1 MIHGPNSGL
10 GVRCR
15 VNDSRSDEYLQTP
28 NRERSGMTESS
39 HPLMRLLSH
48 LRHYRSMV
56 LLASLCSV
64 LNKVWDL
71 APPVLI
77 GMAIDVVATREDSF
91 LAQMGYPDVYDQ
103 LYILTGFTV
112 VIWVLE
118 SMFQYFYAVL
128 WRNLAQTAQHE
139 LRMSAYTH
147 IQNLEMQWYS
157 EQSTGGLMA
166 IMNDDVNQLERFLD
180 QGATDLLHVA
190 TTIIVVGA
198 IMISVA
204 PEVALLAILPVP
216 IIVTGSFIYQRK
228 IGERYTKVRGKVADL
243 NALLNNNLHGIT
255 TIKSFTA
262 EDREVERVSAASTS
276 YRDANKE
283 AIRLSASFVPIIRM
297 AILFAFTANMLVGG
311 WFALDGRIG
320 LGAYSVIVFI
330 TQRLLWPLTRL
341 GETFDLYQ
349 RAMAST
355 SRVLDLLDTEIG
367 IVEGETRLDSVRGEI
382 EFSDVGFSYPNRE
395 VVLNDIDL
403 TVPAGKTVGLV
414 GSTGSGKT
422 TLVRLLLRF
431 HDPDSG
437 IVTLD
442 GHDVREL
449 TLESL
454 RGSIALVSQTTTLFP
469 GSVRENVRYG
479 DPDADE
485 QAVIEAARIA
495 EALSF
500 IEDLPDGWDTDI
512 GEGGH
517 KLSGGQRQRIA
528 IARAVLKDAPV
539 LVLDEATSNVDNET
553 EAALKRSIERI
564 SVGRT
569 TLIIAHRL
577 STVRNADVIAV
588 IGEGVISETGT
599 HEELLESKGL
609 YSRLWAVQTG
619 EVSA

>member
-1 MIHGPNSGL
+1 
-10 GVRCR
+10 
-15 VNDSRSDEYLQTP
+15 
-28 NRERSGMTESS
+28 MTESS
-39 HPLMRLLSH
+39 HPLMRLLSQ
-48 LRHYRSMV
+48 LRHHRGTV
-56 LLASLCSV
+56 LLASICSI

-77 GMAIDVVATREDSF
+77 GMAIDVVAAQEDSF
-91 LAQMGYPDVYDQ
+91 LAQFGYPDVYEQ
-103 LYILTGFTV
+103 LYILTGITV

-118 SMFQYFYAVL
+118 SIFQYFYAVL

-147 IQNLEMQWYS
+147 IQDLEMEWYS
-157 EQSTGGLMA
+157 EQSTGSLMA

-216 IIVTGSFIYQRK
+216 IIVGGSFIYQRR
-228 IGERYTKVRGKVADL
+228 IAVRYTKVRGRVADL
-243 NALLNNNLHGIT
+243 SALLNNNLHGIT

-262 EDREVERVSAASTS
+262 EEREVERVGDASMS
-276 YRDANKE
+276 YREANRD

-311 WFALDGRIG
+311 WYALDGRIS

-349 RAMAST
+349 RAMASVT
-355 SRVLDLLDTEIG
+355 RVLDLLDTKIG
-367 IVEGETRLDSVRGEI
+367 IVEGETRLESVRGEI
-382 EFSDVGFSYPNRE
+382 GFSGVGFSYPERE
-395 VVLNDIDL
+395 IVLEGIDFAI
-403 TVPAGKTVGLV
+403 PAGKTVGLV

-437 IVTLD
+437 AVTLD
-442 GHDVREL
+442 GHDIREL
-449 TLESL
+449 TLQSL
-454 RGSIALVSQTTTLFP
+454 RGSVALVSQTTTLFP
-469 GSVRENVRYG
+469 GSVRDNVRYG

-485 QAVIEAARIA
+485 AAVVEAARVA
-495 EALSF
+495 EALGF
-500 IEDLPDGWDTDI
+500 IEELPYGWETDI

-517 KLSGGQRQRIA
+517 RLSGGQRQRIA

-553 EAALKRSIERI
+553 EAALKRSIETI
-564 SVGRT
+564 SEGRT

-588 IGEGVISETGT
+588 IGDGRISETGT
-599 HEELLESKGL
+599 HEELLESNGL

-619 EVSA
+619 EATT

>member
-1 MIHGPNSGL
+1 MHDCQP
-10 GVRCR
+10 
-15 VNDSRSDEYLQTP
+15 DEYLQTP
-28 NRERSGMTESS
+28 NRKRSDMTESS

-48 LRHYRSMV
+48 LRHYRGLV

-77 GMAIDVVATREDSF
+77 GMAIDVVAAREDSF

-103 LYILTGFTV
+103 LYILTGITV

-147 IQNLEMQWYS
+147 IQDLEMQWYS
-157 EQSTGGLMA
+157 EQSTGSLMA

-198 IMISVA
+198 IMVSVA

-216 IIVTGSFIYQRK
+216 IIVGGSFIYQRK
-228 IGERYTKVRGKVADL
+228 IGVRYTKVRGKVADL

-311 WFALDGRIG
+311 WFALDGRIS

-367 IVEGETRLDSVRGEI
+367 IVEGDTSLDSVRGEI
-382 EFSDVGFSYPNRE
+382 EFSDVEFSYPNRE
-395 VVLNDIDL
+395 VVLNDVDL
-403 TVPAGKTVGLV
+403 TVSAGKTVGLV

-437 IVTLD
+437 TVTLD

-449 TLESL
+449 TLDSL

-479 DPDADE
+479 DPEADE
-485 QAVIEAARIA
+485 VAVIEAARIA

-500 IEDLPDGWDTDI
+500 IEELPDGWDTDI

-517 KLSGGQRQRIA
+517 RLSGGQRQRIA

-588 IGEGVISETGT
+588 IGDGVISEMGT
-599 HEELLESKGL
+599 HEELLESNGL

>member
-1 MIHGPNSGL
+1 
-10 GVRCR
+10 
-15 VNDSRSDEYLQTP
+15 
-28 NRERSGMTESS
+28 MTESS

-48 LRHYRSMV
+48 LRHYRGLV

-77 GMAIDVVATREDSF
+77 GMAIDVVAAREDSF

-103 LYILTGFTV
+103 LYILTGITV

-147 IQNLEMQWYS
+147 IQDLEMQWYS
-157 EQSTGGLMA
+157 EQSTGSLMA

-198 IMISVA
+198 IMVSVA

-216 IIVTGSFIYQRK
+216 IIVGGSFIYQRK
-228 IGERYTKVRGKVADL
+228 IGARYIKVRGKVADL

-262 EDREVERVSAASTS
+262 EEREVERVSAASTS

-311 WFALDGRIG
+311 WFALDGRIS

-367 IVEGETRLDSVRGEI
+367 IVEGDTSLDSVRGEI
-382 EFSDVGFSYPNRE
+382 EFSDVEFSYPNRE
-395 VVLNDIDL
+395 VVLNDVDL

-437 IVTLD
+437 TVTLD

-449 TLESL
+449 TLDSL

-485 QAVIEAARIA
+485 AAVIEAARIA

-500 IEDLPDGWDTDI
+500 IEELPDGWDTDI

-588 IGEGVISETGT
+588 IGEGVISEMGT
-599 HEELLESKGL
+599 HEELLESSGL

-619 EVSA
+619 EVTA

>member
-1 MIHGPNSGL
+1 
-10 GVRCR
+10 
-15 VNDSRSDEYLQTP
+15 
-28 NRERSGMTESS
+28 
-39 HPLMRLLSH
+39 
-48 LRHYRSMV
+48 V

-77 GMAIDVVATREDSF
+77 GMAIDVVAAREDSF
-91 LAQMGYPDVYDQ
+91 LAQMGYPDVYGQ

-147 IQNLEMQWYS
+147 IQDLEMQWYS

-228 IGERYTKVRGKVADL
+228 IGVRYTKVRGKVADL

-262 EDREVERVSAASTS
+262 EDREVERVSEASTS

-311 WFALDGRIG
+311 WFALDGRIS

-367 IVEGETRLDSVRGEI
+367 IVEGETRLDSVHGEI

-395 VVLNDIDL
+395 VVLNDVDL
-403 TVPAGKTVGLV
+403 KVPAGKTIGLV

-442 GHDVREL
+442 GHDVKEL

-500 IEDLPDGWDTDI
+500 IEDLPDGWNTDI

-517 KLSGGQRQRIA
+517 RLSGGQRQRIA

-564 SVGRT
+564 SAGRT

-599 HEELLESKGL
+599 HEELLESNGL

>member
-1 MIHGPNSGL
+1 
-10 GVRCR
+10 
-15 VNDSRSDEYLQTP
+15 
-28 NRERSGMTESS
+28 MTGSS

-48 LRHYRSMV
+48 LRQHRGTV

-64 LNKVWDL
+64 VNKVWDL

-77 GMAIDVVATREDSF
+77 GMAIDVVAAREDSF
-91 LAQMGYPDVYDQ
+91 LAKMGYPDVYDQ
-103 LYILTGFTV
+103 LYILTAITV

-118 SMFQYFYAVL
+118 SLFQYFYAVL

-147 IQNLEMQWYS
+147 IQDLEMQWYS
-157 EQSTGGLMA
+157 EQSTGSLMA

-198 IMISVA
+198 IMVSVA

-216 IIVTGSFIYQRK
+216 IIVAGSFIYQRR
-228 IGERYTKVRGKVADL
+228 IGVRYTKVRAKVADL

-262 EDREVERVSAASTS
+262 EEREVERVEEASTS
-276 YRDANKE
+276 YRDANRE

-311 WFALDGRIG
+311 WFALEGRIS

-355 SRVLDLLDTEIG
+355 ARVLDLLDTEVG
-367 IVEGETRLDSVRGEI
+367 IVEGDRNLESVRGEI

-395 VVLNDIDL
+395 IVLNDIDL

-422 TLVRLLLRF
+422 TLVRLMLRF

-437 IVTLD
+437 IVRLD

-449 TLESL
+449 TLDSL
-454 RGSIALVSQTTTLFP
+454 RGSISLVSQTTTLFP
-469 GSVRENVRYG
+469 GSVRDNVRYG
-479 DPDADE
+479 DPDADDE
-485 QAVIEAARIA
+485 TVVEAARVA

-500 IEDLPDGWDTDI
+500 IEELPDAWDTDI

-517 KLSGGQRQRIA
+517 RLSGGQRQRIA

-588 IGEGVISETGT
+588 IGDGEISETGT
-599 HEELLESKGL
+599 HEELLERSGL

-619 EVSA
+619 EVTV

>member
-1 MIHGPNSGL
+1 
-10 GVRCR
+10 
-15 VNDSRSDEYLQTP
+15 
-28 NRERSGMTESS
+28 MTGSS

-48 LRHYRSMV
+48 LRQHRGTV

-64 LNKVWDL
+64 VNKVWDL

-77 GMAIDVVATREDSF
+77 GMAIDVVAVREDSF
-91 LAQMGYPDVYDQ
+91 LAKMGYPDVYHQ
-103 LYILTGFTV
+103 LYILTAITV

-118 SMFQYFYAVL
+118 SLFQYFYAVL

-147 IQNLEMQWYS
+147 IQDLEMQWYS
-157 EQSTGGLMA
+157 EQSTGSLMA

-198 IMISVA
+198 IMVSVA

-216 IIVTGSFIYQRK
+216 IIVAGSFIYQRR
-228 IGERYTKVRGKVADL
+228 IGVRYTKVRGKVADL

-262 EDREVERVSAASTS
+262 EEREVERVEEASTS
-276 YRDANKE
+276 YRDANRE

-311 WFALDGRIG
+311 WFALEGRIS

-355 SRVLDLLDTEIG
+355 ARVLDLLDTEVG
-367 IVEGETRLDSVRGEI
+367 IVEGDRNLESVRGEI

-395 VVLNDIDL
+395 IVLNDIDL

-422 TLVRLLLRF
+422 TLVRLMLRF

-437 IVTLD
+437 IVRLD

-449 TLESL
+449 TLDSL
-454 RGSIALVSQTTTLFP
+454 RGSISLVSQTTTLFP
-469 GSVRENVRYG
+469 GSVRDNVRYG
-479 DPDADE
+479 DPDADDE
-485 QAVIEAARIA
+485 TVVEAARVA

-500 IEDLPDGWDTDI
+500 IEELPDAWDTDI

-517 KLSGGQRQRIA
+517 RLSGGQRQRIA

-588 IGEGVISETGT
+588 IGDGAISETGT
-599 HEELLESKGL
+599 HEELLERSGL

-619 EVSA
+619 EVTA

>member
-1 MIHGPNSGL
+1 
-10 GVRCR
+10 
-15 VNDSRSDEYLQTP
+15 
-28 NRERSGMTESS
+28 MTESS

-48 LRHYRSMV
+48 LRHHRSIV

-77 GMAIDVVATREDSF
+77 GMAIDVVAAREDSF

-103 LYILTGFTV
+103 LYILTGITV

-139 LRMSAYTH
+139 LRMSAYAH
-147 IQNLEMQWYS
+147 IQDLEMQWYS

-198 IMISVA
+198 IMVSVA

-228 IGERYTKVRGKVADL
+228 IGVRYIKVRGKVADL

-262 EDREVERVSAASTS
+262 EDREVERVSAASIS

-311 WFALDGRIG
+311 WFALDGRIS

-403 TVPAGKTVGLV
+403 KVPAGKTIGLV

-442 GHDVREL
+442 GHDVKEL

-479 DPDADE
+479 DPNADE

-500 IEDLPDGWDTDI
+500 IEDLPDGWNTDI

-517 KLSGGQRQRIA
+517 RLSGGQRQRIA

-564 SVGRT
+564 SAGRT

-599 HEELLESKGL
+599 HEELLESNGL

>member
-1 MIHGPNSGL
+1 
-10 GVRCR
+10 
-15 VNDSRSDEYLQTP
+15 
-28 NRERSGMTESS
+28 MTESS
-39 HPLMRLLSH
+39 HPLMRLLSQ
-48 LRHYRSMV
+48 LRHHRGTV
-56 LLASLCSV
+56 LLASICSI

-77 GMAIDVVATREDSF
+77 GMAIDVVAAQEDSF
-91 LAQMGYPDVYDQ
+91 LAQFGYPDVYEQ
-103 LYILTGFTV
+103 LYILTGITV

-118 SMFQYFYAVL
+118 SIFQYFYAVL

-147 IQNLEMQWYS
+147 IQDLEMEWYS
-157 EQSTGGLMA
+157 EQSTGSLMA

-216 IIVTGSFIYQRK
+216 IIVGGSFIYQRR
-228 IGERYTKVRGKVADL
+228 IAVRYTKVRGRVADL
-243 NALLNNNLHGIT
+243 SALLNNNLHGIT

-262 EDREVERVSAASTS
+262 EEREVERVGDASMS
-276 YRDANKE
+276 YREANRD

-311 WFALDGRIG
+311 WYALDGRIS

-349 RAMAST
+349 RAMASVT
-355 SRVLDLLDTEIG
+355 RVLDLLDTKIG
-367 IVEGETRLDSVRGEI
+367 IVEGETRLESVRGEI
-382 EFSDVGFSYPNRE
+382 GFSGVGFSYPERE
-395 VVLNDIDL
+395 IVLEGIDFAI
-403 TVPAGKTVGLV
+403 PAGKTVGLV

-431 HDPDSG
+431 HDPDTG
-437 IVTLD
+437 AVTLD
-442 GHDVREL
+442 GHDIREL
-449 TLESL
+449 TLQSL
-454 RGSIALVSQTTTLFP
+454 RGSVALVSQTTTLFP
-469 GSVRENVRYG
+469 GSVRDNVRYG

-485 QAVIEAARIA
+485 AAVVEAARVA
-495 EALSF
+495 EALGF
-500 IEDLPDGWDTDI
+500 IEELPYGWETDI

-517 KLSGGQRQRIA
+517 RLSGGQRQRIA

-553 EAALKRSIERI
+553 EAALKRSIETI
-564 SVGRT
+564 SEGRT

-577 STVRNADVIAV
+577 STVRNADAIAV
-588 IGEGVISETGT
+588 IGDGRISETGT
-599 HEELLESKGL
+599 HEELLESSGL

-619 EVSA
+619 EATT

>member
-1 MIHGPNSGL
+1 
-10 GVRCR
+10 
-15 VNDSRSDEYLQTP
+15 
-28 NRERSGMTESS
+28 MTGSS

-48 LRHYRSMV
+48 LRQHRGTV

-64 LNKVWDL
+64 VNKVWDL

-77 GMAIDVVATREDSF
+77 GMAIDVVAAREDSF
-91 LAQMGYPDVYDQ
+91 LATMGYPDVYDQ
-103 LYILTGFTV
+103 LYILTAITV

-118 SMFQYFYAVL
+118 SLFQYFYAVL

-157 EQSTGGLMA
+157 EQSTGSLMA

-204 PEVALLAILPVP
+204 PEVAFLAILPVP
-216 IIVTGSFIYQRK
+216 VIVAGSFIYQRR
-228 IGERYTKVRGKVADL
+228 IGVRYTKVRGKVADL

-262 EDREVERVSAASTS
+262 EEREVERVEEASTS
-276 YRDANKE
+276 YRDANRE

-311 WFALDGRIG
+311 WFALEGRIS

-355 SRVLDLLDTEIG
+355 ARVLDLLDTEVG
-367 IVEGETRLDSVRGEI
+367 IVEGDRNLESVRGEI

-395 VVLNDIDL
+395 IVLNDIDL

-422 TLVRLLLRF
+422 TLVRLMLRF

-437 IVTLD
+437 IVRLD

-449 TLESL
+449 TLDSL
-454 RGSIALVSQTTTLFP
+454 RGSISLVSQTTTLFP
-469 GSVRENVRYG
+469 GSVRDNVRYG
-479 DPDADE
+479 DPDADDE
-485 QAVIEAARIA
+485 TVVEAARVA

-500 IEDLPDGWDTDI
+500 IEELPDAWDTDI

-517 KLSGGQRQRIA
+517 RLSGGQRQRIA

-588 IGEGVISETGT
+588 IGDGAISETGT
-599 HEELLESKGL
+599 HEELLERSGL

-619 EVSA
+619 EVTA

>member
-1 MIHGPNSGL
+1 
-10 GVRCR
+10 
-15 VNDSRSDEYLQTP
+15 
-28 NRERSGMTESS
+28 MTESS

-48 LRHYRSMV
+48 LRHHRSIV

-77 GMAIDVVATREDSF
+77 GMAIDVVAAREDSF

-147 IQNLEMQWYS
+147 IQDLEMQWYS

-228 IGERYTKVRGKVADL
+228 IGVRYTKVRGKVADL

-262 EDREVERVSAASTS
+262 EDREVERVSEASTS

-311 WFALDGRIG
+311 WFALDGRIS

-367 IVEGETRLDSVRGEI
+367 IVEGETRLDSVHGEI

-395 VVLNDIDL
+395 VVLNDVDL
-403 TVPAGKTVGLV
+403 KVPAGKTIGLV

-442 GHDVREL
+442 GHDVKEL

-500 IEDLPDGWDTDI
+500 IEDLPDGWNTDI

-517 KLSGGQRQRIA
+517 RLSGGQRQRIA

-564 SVGRT
+564 SAGRT

-599 HEELLESKGL
+599 HEELLESNGL

>member
-1 MIHGPNSGL
+1 MA
-10 GVRCR
+10 
-15 VNDSRSDEYLQTP
+15 
-28 NRERSGMTESS
+28 ESS
-39 HPLMRLLSH
+39 HPLMRLLSQ
-48 LRHYRSMV
+48 LRHHRGTV
-56 LLASLCSV
+56 LLASICSI

-91 LAQMGYPDVYDQ
+91 LAQFGYPDVYEQ
-103 LYILTGFTV
+103 LYILTGITV

-118 SMFQYFYAVL
+118 SIFQYFYAVL

-147 IQNLEMQWYS
+147 IQDLEMEWYS
-157 EQSTGGLMA
+157 EQSTGSLMA

-216 IIVTGSFIYQRK
+216 IIVGGSFIYQRR
-228 IGERYTKVRGKVADL
+228 IAVRYTKVRSRVADL
-243 NALLNNNLHGIT
+243 SALLNNNLHGIT

-262 EDREVERVSAASTS
+262 EEREAERVGDASMS
-276 YRDANKE
+276 YREANRD

-311 WFALDGRIG
+311 WYALDGRIS

-349 RAMAST
+349 RAMASVT
-355 SRVLDLLDTEIG
+355 RVLDLLDTKIG
-367 IVEGETRLDSVRGEI
+367 IVEGETRLESVRGEI
-382 EFSDVGFSYPNRE
+382 GFSGVGFSYPERE
-395 VVLNDIDL
+395 IVLEGIDFAI
-403 TVPAGKTVGLV
+403 PAGKTVGLV

-431 HDPDSG
+431 HDPDTG
-437 IVTLD
+437 AVTLD
-442 GHDVREL
+442 GHDIREL
-449 TLESL
+449 TLQSL
-454 RGSIALVSQTTTLFP
+454 RGSVALVSQTTTLFP
-469 GSVRENVRYG
+469 GSVRDNVRYG

-485 QAVIEAARIA
+485 AAVVEAARVA
-495 EALSF
+495 EALGF
-500 IEDLPDGWDTDI
+500 IEELPYGWETDI

-517 KLSGGQRQRIA
+517 RLSGGQRQRIA

-553 EAALKRSIERI
+553 EAALKRSIETI
-564 SVGRT
+564 SEGRT

-588 IGEGVISETGT
+588 IGDGRISETGT
-599 HEELLESKGL
+599 HEELLESSGL

-619 EVSA
+619 EATT

>member
-1 MIHGPNSGL
+1 
-10 GVRCR
+10 
-15 VNDSRSDEYLQTP
+15 
-28 NRERSGMTESS
+28 MTESS
-39 HPLMRLLSH
+39 HPLMRLLSQ
-48 LRHYRSMV
+48 LRHHRGTV
-56 LLASLCSV
+56 LLASICSI

-77 GMAIDVVATREDSF
+77 GMAIDVVAAQEDSF
-91 LAQMGYPDVYDQ
+91 LAQFGYPDVYEQ
-103 LYILTGFTV
+103 LYILTGITV

-118 SMFQYFYAVL
+118 SIFQYFYAVL

-147 IQNLEMQWYS
+147 IQDLEMEWYS
-157 EQSTGGLMA
+157 EQSTGSLMA

-216 IIVTGSFIYQRK
+216 IIVGGSFIYQRR
-228 IGERYTKVRGKVADL
+228 IAVRYTKVRAKVADL
-243 NALLNNNLHGIT
+243 SALLNNNLHGIT

-262 EDREVERVSAASTS
+262 EEREVERVGDVSMS
-276 YRDANKE
+276 YREANRD

-311 WFALDGRIG
+311 WYALDGRIS

-349 RAMAST
+349 RAMASVT
-355 SRVLDLLDTEIG
+355 RVLDLLDTKIG
-367 IVEGETRLDSVRGEI
+367 IVEGETRLESVRGEI
-382 EFSDVGFSYPNRE
+382 GFSGVGFSYPERE
-395 VVLNDIDL
+395 IVLEGIDFAI
-403 TVPAGKTVGLV
+403 PAGKTVGLV

-437 IVTLD
+437 AVTLD
-442 GHDVREL
+442 GHDIREL
-449 TLESL
+449 TLQSL
-454 RGSIALVSQTTTLFP
+454 RGSVALVSQTTTLFP
-469 GSVRENVRYG
+469 GSVRDNVRYG

-485 QAVIEAARIA
+485 AAVIEAARVA
-495 EALSF
+495 EALGF
-500 IEDLPDGWDTDI
+500 IEELPYGWETDI

-517 KLSGGQRQRIA
+517 RLSGGQRQRIA

-553 EAALKRSIERI
+553 EAALKRSIETI
-564 SVGRT
+564 SEGRT

-577 STVRNADVIAV
+577 STVRNADTIAV
-588 IGEGVISETGT
+588 IGDGRISETGT
-599 HEELLESKGL
+599 HEELLESSGL

-619 EVSA
+619 EATT

>member
-1 MIHGPNSGL
+1 
-10 GVRCR
+10 
-15 VNDSRSDEYLQTP
+15 
-28 NRERSGMTESS
+28 MTESS
-39 HPLMRLLSH
+39 HPLMRLLSQ
-48 LRHYRSMV
+48 LRHHRGTV
-56 LLASLCSV
+56 LLASICSI

-77 GMAIDVVATREDSF
+77 GMAIDVVATQEDSF
-91 LAQMGYPDVYDQ
+91 LAQFGYPDVYEQ
-103 LYILTGFTV
+103 LYILTGITV

-118 SMFQYFYAVL
+118 SIFQYFYAVL

-147 IQNLEMQWYS
+147 IQDLEMEWYS
-157 EQSTGGLMA
+157 EQSTGSLMA

-216 IIVTGSFIYQRK
+216 IIVGGSFIYQRR
-228 IGERYTKVRGKVADL
+228 IAVRYTKVRAKVADL
-243 NALLNNNLHGIT
+243 SALLNNNLHGIT

-262 EDREVERVSAASTS
+262 EEREVERVGDVSMS
-276 YRDANKE
+276 YREANRD

-311 WFALDGRIG
+311 WYALDGRIS

-349 RAMAST
+349 RAMASVT
-355 SRVLDLLDTEIG
+355 RVLDLLDTKIG
-367 IVEGETRLDSVRGEI
+367 IVEGETKLESVRGEI
-382 EFSDVGFSYPNRE
+382 GFNGVEFSYPERE
-395 VVLNDIDL
+395 IVLEGIDFAI
-403 TVPAGKTVGLV
+403 PAGKTVGLV

-437 IVTLD
+437 AVTLD
-442 GHDVREL
+442 GHDIRDL
-449 TLESL
+449 TLQSL
-454 RGSIALVSQTTTLFP
+454 RGSVALVSQTTTLFP
-469 GSVRENVRYG
+469 GSVRDNVRYG

-485 QAVIEAARIA
+485 ATVVEAARIA
-495 EALSF
+495 EALGF
-500 IEDLPDGWDTDI
+500 IEELPYGWETDI

-517 KLSGGQRQRIA
+517 RLSGGQRQRIA

-553 EAALKRSIERI
+553 EAALKRSIETI
-564 SVGRT
+564 SEGRT
-569 TLIIAHRL
+569 TLIIAHRR

-588 IGEGVISETGT
+588 IGDGRISETGT
-599 HEELLESKGL
+599 HEELLESSGL

-619 EVSA
+619 EATT